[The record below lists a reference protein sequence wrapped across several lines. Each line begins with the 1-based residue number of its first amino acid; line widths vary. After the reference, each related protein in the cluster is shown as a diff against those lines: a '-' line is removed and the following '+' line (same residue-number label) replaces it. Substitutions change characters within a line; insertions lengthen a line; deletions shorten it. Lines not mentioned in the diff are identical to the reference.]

1 MYEDKKK
8 FNEAAKIINKT
19 DVILIGAGAGFSTA
33 AGIQYSGKRFNDN
46 FKEYIEKYNMKDM
59 YSAGFYPFD
68 TQEEKWGYWSKHI
81 FLNRYKEP
89 ATELYKR
96 LFELV
101 KNKEYFVITTNVDA
115 QFVKSGFDKKKVW
128 NVQGDYGKLQC
139 ALACSNKLYDNEEII
154 KKMVAEQKDCKIPT
168 ELIPKCPNCG
178 GDMEVNIRKD
188 MFFVQDEDWY
198 SGANDYEDFIKKNED
213 KNIVFLELGVGYN
226 TPTIIRYPFE
236 KLTYKFP
243 SAILVRVNIDDNEMP
258 DLLKN
263 KSFLVDEDI
272 SDFIEHTLDM
282 RGAE

>member
-19 DVILIGAGAGFSTA
+19 DVILTGAGAGFSTA

-101 KNKEYFVITTNVDA
+101 KNK
-115 QFVKSGFDKKKVW
+115 
-128 NVQGDYGKLQC
+128 
-139 ALACSNKLYDNEEII
+139 
-154 KKMVAEQKDCKIPT
+154 
-168 ELIPKCPNCG
+168 
-178 GDMEVNIRKD
+178 
-188 MFFVQDEDWY
+188 
-198 SGANDYEDFIKKNED
+198 
-213 KNIVFLELGVGYN
+213 KNI
-226 TPTIIRYPFE
+226 I
-236 KLTYKFP
+236 
-243 SAILVRVNIDDNEMP
+243 
-258 DLLKN
+258 
-263 KSFLVDEDI
+263 
-272 SDFIEHTLDM
+272 
-282 RGAE
+282 